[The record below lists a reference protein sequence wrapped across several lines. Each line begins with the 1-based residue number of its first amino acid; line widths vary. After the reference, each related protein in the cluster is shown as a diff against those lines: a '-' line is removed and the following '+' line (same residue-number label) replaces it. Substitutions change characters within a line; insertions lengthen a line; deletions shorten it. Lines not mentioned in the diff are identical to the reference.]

1 MTTAAGATPLLEPQD
16 SPLLILIDGHAL
28 VHRAHHAMR
37 DPLTVQST
45 GEVVSGVYGFLNMFL
60 RAIEEWK
67 PTHCIV
73 TFDVSAPTFRHEAF
87 KEYKAHRP
95 PTPPELR
102 DQFGRVKQFMK
113 ALNVPVFEMAG
124 FEADDILGTLGA
136 QAEAEHLDTLILTG
150 DSDILQLVSP
160 SVRVLLD
167 SGRQRA
173 NAYDIAGVQERYEG
187 LGPEYVAEIKA
198 LEGDKSDNIP
208 GVPRVGR
215 KTAIKLLTEYGSI
228 EGIYQHIDEVK
239 PPGIQK
245 SMRENE
251 ELALHCKMLTTI
263 RRDVP
268 VELDTDAAR
277 FGGFERSEVLAL
289 MRELEFFSMVNRIPS
304 GAEGEQLG
312 MLDMRADERTPAEY
326 IVVDTEAALEAMLS
340 ALETSEIVAFD
351 TETTSQT
358 AMLAELVG
366 LSFSNEEGKGW
377 YVPVGHEEGQ
387 QLERDYVLERL
398 RPMLESGKA
407 GLAADDKQIALAASD
422 KKSALAASD
431 KRYALAADDK
441 KYALAADDKKYALAA
456 HNANYDM
463 TVLANYGINVEG
475 IAFDT
480 MIAAHLC
487 GRTRTSI
494 GLKPLA
500 LSLLQEDMTPIEDLI
515 GRGRNQVTMDKVEIA
530 KAANYAAADA
540 DMTYRLVNVF
550 EKELEENKLR
560 VTFDTL
566 EMPLVPVLV
575 KMQRDGV
582 AIDTGAL
589 APMSIEMGEQIDAI
603 RQSMYDTVGH
613 EFNINSPKQLGDVL
627 FNELYLPPTRKTP
640 SGGFTTNAAAL
651 DGLKE
656 FLDSGN
662 AEGVDPKAYQVL
674 DMVLEY
680 RQLSKLKSTYV
691 DALPTLV
698 NPNTGRIHTE
708 FKQTG
713 SDTGRLSSTEPNMQN
728 IPVRTE
734 LGRQVRRAFVAEN
747 APEWTLLAAD
757 YSQIELRILAHYSRD
772 EGLMAAFLNGEDIHA
787 ATAASVYGVA
797 ISDVDSEMR
806 RVAKIM
812 NFGVLYGL
820 SPFGIRQQTGFSAEE
835 GKAFIDTYF
844 TNYPG
849 IQGYIGIVKEQ
860 VRERGYVDTLMGRRR
875 RINEVHSHNYH
886 TRAAGER
893 MAVNM
898 PIQGTASDIIKI
910 AMINIQQRM
919 GANKMRSKMILQVH
933 DELIFEV
940 PRAELGQM
948 QAIITELMPSAVPP
962 HVGFEVPLEVEMKV
976 GDNWGDME

>member
-102 DQFGRVKQFMK
+102 DQFGRVKQFME
-113 ALNVPVFEMAG
+113 AFNVPVFEMAG

-160 SVRVLLD
+160 TVRVLLD

-173 NAYDIAGVQERYEG
+173 NAYDIAKVKERYDG
-187 LGPEYVAEIKA
+187 LGPEYVASIKA

-208 GVPRVGR
+208 GVPRVGK
-215 KTAIKLLTEYGSI
+215 KTAVKLLSEYGSI
-228 EGIYQHIDEVK
+228 EGIYEHIDEVK

-268 VELDTDAAR
+268 VDLDTDAAR
-277 FGGFERSEVLAL
+277 FGGFERGDVLAL

-304 GAEGEQLG
+304 NGMGGAGSEQLG
-312 MLDMRADERTPAEY
+312 MLDMTADERTPAEY

-340 ALETSEIVAFD
+340 ALEASEIVAFD

-398 RPMLESGKA
+398 RPLMESEKVE
-407 GLAADDKQIALAASD
+407 
-422 KKSALAASD
+422 
-431 KRYALAADDK
+431 
-441 KYALAADDKKYALAA
+441 LAA

-500 LSLLQEDMTPIEDLI
+500 LSLLHEDMTPIEDLI

-530 KAANYAAADA
+530 KAADYAAADA

-550 EKELEENKLR
+550 EKELEENNLR
-560 VTFDTL
+560 ITFDTL

-589 APMSIEMGEQIDAI
+589 APMSVQMGEQIDAI
-603 RQSMYDTVGH
+603 RQSMYDTMGH
-613 EFNINSPKQLGDVL
+613 EFNLNSTKQLGDVL

-844 TNYPG
+844 TKYPG
-849 IQGYIGIVKEQ
+849 IQGYIEGIKEQ
-860 VRERGYVDTLMGRRR
+860 VKQDGYVETLMGRRR
-875 RINEVHSHNYH
+875 RINEVHSNNFHI
-886 TRAAGER
+886 RAAGER

-898 PIQGTASDIIKI
+898 PIQGTAADIVKI

-919 GANKMRSKMILQVH
+919 GALGMRSKMILQVH

-940 PRAELGQM
+940 PRDELGQM

>member
-37 DPLTVQST
+37 DPLTVQGT

-102 DQFGRVKQFMK
+102 DQFGRVKQFME
-113 ALNVPVFEMAG
+113 AFNVPVFEMAG

-136 QAEAEHLDTLILTG
+136 QAEGEHLDTLILTG

-173 NAYDIAGVQERYEG
+173 NAYDIAKVKERYDG

-215 KTAIKLLTEYGSI
+215 KTAIKLLSEYGSI
-228 EGIYQHIDEVK
+228 EGIYEHIDEVK

-268 VELDTDAAR
+268 VELNTDAAR

-304 GAEGEQLG
+304 NGMGGAGGEQLG
-312 MLDMRADERTPAEY
+312 MLDMTADERTPAEY
-326 IVVDTEAALEAMLS
+326 IVVDTEAALDAMLS
-340 ALETSEIVAFD
+340 ALEASEIVAFD

-366 LSFSNEEGKGW
+366 LSFSNEQGKGW

-407 GLAADDKQIALAASD
+407 G
-422 KKSALAASD
+422 
-431 KRYALAADDK
+431 
-441 KYALAADDKKYALAA
+441 LAADDKKYALAA

-500 LSLLQEDMTPIEDLI
+500 LSLLHEDMTPIEDLI
-515 GRGRNQVTMDKVEIA
+515 GRGRNQITMDKVEIA
-530 KAANYAAADA
+530 KAADYAAADA
-540 DMTYRLVNVF
+540 DMTYRLVDVF
-550 EKELEENKLR
+550 EKELEENNLR

-747 APEWTLLAAD
+747 APDWTLLGAD

-787 ATAASVYGVA
+787 ATAASVYGVE
-797 ISDVDSEMR
+797 ISDVDAEMR

-849 IQGYIGIVKEQ
+849 IRGYIESIKEQ
-860 VRERGYVDTLMGRRR
+860 VKQDGYVETLMGRRR
-875 RINEVHSHNYH
+875 RINEVHSSNFH

-898 PIQGTASDIIKI
+898 PIQGTAADIVKI
-910 AMINIQQRM
+910 AMINIQKRM
-919 GANKMRSKMILQVH
+919 GALGMRSKMILQVH

-940 PRAELGQM
+940 PRDELGQM
-948 QAIITELMPSAVPP
+948 QAIITELMPTAVPP

>member
-1 MTTAAGATPLLEPQD
+1 MCRCSRWRGSRRTTFSERLERRRR
-16 SPLLILIDGHAL
+16 G
-28 VHRAHHAMR
+28 
-37 DPLTVQST
+37 
-45 GEVVSGVYGFLNMFL
+45 
-60 RAIEEWK
+60 
-67 PTHCIV
+67 
-73 TFDVSAPTFRHEAF
+73 
-87 KEYKAHRP
+87 
-95 PTPPELR
+95 
-102 DQFGRVKQFMK
+102 
-113 ALNVPVFEMAG
+113 
-124 FEADDILGTLGA
+124 
-136 QAEAEHLDTLILTG
+136 EHLDTLILTG

-173 NAYDIAGVQERYEG
+173 NAYDIAKVKERYEG

-215 KTAIKLLTEYGSI
+215 KTAIKLLSEYGSI
-228 EGIYQHIDEVK
+228 EGIYEHIDEVK
-239 PPGIQK
+239 PPGIQR

-268 VELDTDAAR
+268 VELNTDAAR

-304 GAEGEQLG
+304 NGMGGAGGEQLG
-312 MLDMRADERTPAEY
+312 MLDMTADERTPAEY
-326 IVVDTEAALEAMLS
+326 IVVDTEAALDAMLS
-340 ALETSEIVAFD
+340 ALEASEIVAFD

-387 QLERDYVLERL
+387 QLEREDVLERL

-407 GLAADDKQIALAASD
+407 G
-422 KKSALAASD
+422 
-431 KRYALAADDK
+431 
-441 KYALAADDKKYALAA
+441 LAADDKKYALAA

-500 LSLLQEDMTPIEDLI
+500 LSLLHEDMTPIEDLI

-530 KAANYAAADA
+530 KAAHYAAADA
-540 DMTYRLVNVF
+540 DMTYRLVDVF
-550 EKELEENKLR
+550 EKELEENNLR

-734 LGRQVRRAFVAEN
+734 LGRRVRSAFVAEN
-747 APEWTLLAAD
+747 APDWTLLSAD

-787 ATAASVYGVA
+787 ATAASVYGVE
-797 ISDVDSEMR
+797 INDVDSEMR

-849 IQGYIGIVKEQ
+849 IRGYIEGIKEQ
-860 VRERGYVDTLMGRRR
+860 VKMDGYVETLMGRRR
-875 RINEVHSHNYH
+875 RINEVHSSNFH

-898 PIQGTASDIIKI
+898 PIQGTAADIVKI
-910 AMINIQQRM
+910 AMINIQKRM
-919 GANKMRSKMILQVH
+919 GALGMRSKMILQVH

-940 PRAELGQM
+940 PRDELGQM
-948 QAIITELMPSAVPP
+948 QAIITELMPTAVPP

>member
-113 ALNVPVFEMAG
+113 AFNVPVFEMAG

-136 QAEAEHLDTLILTG
+136 QAEGEHLDTLILTG

-173 NAYDIAGVQERYEG
+173 NAYDIAKVKERYDG
-187 LGPEYVAEIKA
+187 LGPEYVASIKA

-208 GVPRVGR
+208 GVPRVGK
-215 KTAIKLLTEYGSI
+215 KTAIKLLSEYGSI
-228 EGIYQHIDEVK
+228 EGIYEHIDEVK

-277 FGGFERSEVLAL
+277 FGGFERGEVLAL

-304 GAEGEQLG
+304 NGMSGAGGEQLG
-312 MLDMRADERTPAEY
+312 MLDMPAHERTPAEY
-326 IVVDTEAALEAMLS
+326 IVVDTESALGAMLS
-340 ALETSEIVAFD
+340 ALEASEIVAFD

-398 RPMLESGKA
+398 RPLMESEKVE
-407 GLAADDKQIALAASD
+407 
-422 KKSALAASD
+422 
-431 KRYALAADDK
+431 
-441 KYALAADDKKYALAA
+441 LAA

-463 TVLANYGINVEG
+463 TVLANYGINVER

-500 LSLLQEDMTPIEDLI
+500 LSLLHEDMTPIEDLI
-515 GRGRNQVTMDKVEIA
+515 GRGRNQITMDKVEIA
-530 KAANYAAADA
+530 KAADYAAADA
-540 DMTYRLVNVF
+540 DMTYRLVDVF
-550 EKELEENKLR
+550 EKELEENNLR
-560 VTFDTL
+560 ITFDTL

-603 RQSMYDTVGH
+603 RQSMYDTMGH
-613 EFNINSPKQLGDVL
+613 EFNLNSPKQLGDVL
-627 FNELYLPPTRKTP
+627 FNELYLPSTRKTP

-747 APEWTLLAAD
+747 APEWTLLGAD

-787 ATAASVYGVA
+787 ATAASVFGVA
-797 ISDVDSEMR
+797 ISDVDAEMR

-844 TNYPG
+844 TKYPG
-849 IQGYIGIVKEQ
+849 IQGYIEGIKEQ
-860 VRERGYVDTLMGRRR
+860 VKQDGYVETLMGRRR
-875 RINEVHSHNYH
+875 RINEVHSSNFHI
-886 TRAAGER
+886 RAAGER

-898 PIQGTASDIIKI
+898 PIQGTAADIVKI

-919 GANKMRSKMILQVH
+919 GALGMRSKMILQVH

-940 PRAELGQM
+940 PRDELGQM

>member
-1 MTTAAGATPLLEPQD
+1 MTTAAGAAPLLEQD
-16 SPLLILIDGHAL
+16 GSPLLILIDGHAL

-45 GEVVSGVYGFLNMFL
+45 GEVVSGVYGFMNMFL
-60 RAIEEWK
+60 RALEEWK
-67 PTHCIV
+67 PSHCIV

-87 KEYKAHRP
+87 EEYKAQRP

-102 DQFGRVKQFMK
+102 PQFGRVKQFME
-113 ALNVPVFEMAG
+113 AFNVPVFEMAG

-136 QAEAEHLDTLILTG
+136 QAEEQHLDTLILTG

-173 NAYDIAGVQERYEG
+173 SAYDIARVKERYEG

-208 GVPRVGR
+208 GLPGVGK
-215 KTAIKLLTEYGSI
+215 KTAIRLLTEYGSI
-228 EGIYQHIDEVK
+228 EGIYEHIDEVSSIPK
-239 PPGIQK
+239 LRGAKKIQQTLID
-245 SMRENE
+245 NE
-251 ELALHCKMLTTI
+251 ELALQCKMLTTI
-263 RRDVP
+263 KRDVP
-268 VELDTDAAR
+268 VTLELDAAR
-277 FGGFERSEVLAL
+277 LGGFRHGDVLGL

-304 GAEGEQLG
+304 AGDEGEQQGLFDLG
-312 MLDMRADERTPAEY
+312 DEERVPTEY
-326 IVVDTEAALEAMLS
+326 VVVDTEAALDEMVR
-340 ALETSEIVAFD
+340 ALESSEFVAFD

-366 LSFSNEEGKGW
+366 LSFSNEDGKGW
-377 YVPVGHEEGQ
+377 YVPVGHQEGR
-387 QLERDYVLERL
+387 QLEREYVLAKV
-398 RPMLESGKA
+398 RPLLESG
-407 GLAADDKQIALAASD
+407 DVALT
-422 KKSALAASD
+422 
-431 KRYALAADDK
+431 
-441 KYALAADDKKYALAA
+441 A

-463 TVLANYGINVEG
+463 TVLANYGIDVN

-487 GRTRTSI
+487 GRTRTSV

-500 LSLLQEDMTPIEDLI
+500 LSMLKEDMTPIEELI
-515 GRGRNQVTMDKVEIA
+515 GRGRNQITMDKVEIA
-530 KAANYAAADA
+530 KAADYAAADA
-540 DMTYRLVNVF
+540 DMTYRLIDVF
-550 EKELEENKLR
+550 ADELEENNLR
-560 VTFDTL
+560 HTFDTL

-582 AIDTGAL
+582 AIDTDAL
-589 APMSIEMGEQIDAI
+589 APMSVEMGEQIDAI
-603 RQSMYDTVGH
+603 TESMYETVGH
-613 EFNINSPKQLGDVL
+613 EFNINSPRQLGDVL
-627 FNELYLPPTRKTP
+627 FNELHLPETRKTP
-640 SGGFTTNAAAL
+640 SGAFTTNAAAL

-656 FLDSGN
+656 RLDSGY

-680 RQLSKLKSTYV
+680 RQLTKLKSTYV

-713 SDTGRLSSTEPNMQN
+713 SDTGRLSSTEPNVQN

-734 LGRQVRRAFVAEN
+734 LGRRVRSAFVAEDKD
-747 APEWTLLAAD
+747 WTLLAAD

-772 EGLMAAFLNGEDIHA
+772 EGLMSAFQNGEDIHA

-797 ISDVDSEMR
+797 IGDVDAEMR

-835 GKAFIDTYF
+835 GRAFIDTYF

-849 IQGYIGIVKEQ
+849 IQGYIEGIKEQ
-860 VRERGYVDTLMGRRR
+860 VRADGYVETLMGRRR
-875 RINEVHSHNYH
+875 RINEIHSRSYH

-898 PIQGTASDIIKI
+898 PIQGTAADIIKI

-919 GANKMRSKMILQVH
+919 EELGMRSRMILQVH

-948 QAIITELMPSAVPP
+948 RAIITELMPAAVPP
-962 HVGFEVPLEVEMKV
+962 AVGFEVPLEVEMKV
-976 GDNWGDME
+976 GDNWGEMG

>member
-37 DPLTVQST
+37 DPLTVQGT

-102 DQFGRVKQFMK
+102 DQFGRVKQFME
-113 ALNVPVFEMAG
+113 AFNVPVFEMAG

-136 QAEAEHLDTLILTG
+136 QAEGEHLDTLILTG

-173 NAYDIAGVQERYEG
+173 NAYDIAKVKERYDG

-215 KTAIKLLTEYGSI
+215 KTAIKLLSEYGSI
-228 EGIYQHIDEVK
+228 EGIYEHIDEVK

-268 VELDTDAAR
+268 VELNTDAAR

-304 GAEGEQLG
+304 NGMGGAGGEQLG
-312 MLDMRADERTPAEY
+312 MLDMTADERTPAEY
-326 IVVDTEAALEAMLS
+326 IVVDTEAALDAMLS
-340 ALETSEIVAFD
+340 ALEASEIVAFD

-407 GLAADDKQIALAASD
+407 GLAADDK
-422 KKSALAASD
+422 KSALAASD
-431 KRYALAADDK
+431 KRYALAASDK
-441 KYALAADDKKYALAA
+441 RYALCAA

-463 TVLANYGINVEG
+463 TVLANYGINVER

-500 LSLLQEDMTPIEDLI
+500 LSLLHEDMTPIEDLI
-515 GRGRNQVTMDKVEIA
+515 GRGRNQITMDKVEIA
-530 KAANYAAADA
+530 KAADYAAADA
-540 DMTYRLVNVF
+540 DMTYRLVDVF
-550 EKELEENKLR
+550 EKELEENNLR
-560 VTFDTL
+560 ITFDTL

-589 APMSIEMGEQIDAI
+589 APMSVEMGEQIDAI

-747 APEWTLLAAD
+747 APDWTLLGAD

-787 ATAASVYGVA
+787 ATAASVYGVE

-849 IQGYIGIVKEQ
+849 IRGYIEGIKEQ
-860 VRERGYVDTLMGRRR
+860 VKQDGYVETLMGRRR
-875 RINEVHSHNYH
+875 RINEVHSSNFH

-898 PIQGTASDIIKI
+898 PIQGTAADIVKI

-919 GANKMRSKMILQVH
+919 GALGMRSKMILQVH

-940 PRAELGQM
+940 PRDELGQM

>member
-1 MTTAAGATPLLEPQD
+1 MTTAAGAAPLLEQD
-16 SPLLILIDGHAL
+16 GSPLLILIDGHAL

-67 PTHCIV
+67 PSHCIV

-87 KEYKAHRP
+87 EEYKAQRP

-102 DQFGRVKQFMK
+102 PQFGRVKQFME
-113 ALNVPVFEMAG
+113 AFNVPVFEKAG

-136 QAEAEHLDTLILTG
+136 QAEEQHLDTLILTG

-173 NAYDIAGVQERYEG
+173 SAYDRARVRERYEG
-187 LGPEYVAEIKA
+187 LGPEHVAEIKA

-208 GVPRVGR
+208 GLPGVGK
-215 KTAIKLLTEYGSI
+215 KTAIRLLTEYGSI
-228 EGIYQHIDEVK
+228 EGIYEHIDEVSSLPK
-239 PPGIQK
+239 LRGAKKIQQTLID
-245 SMRENE
+245 NE
-251 ELALHCKMLTTI
+251 ELALQCKMLTTI

-268 VELDTDAAR
+268 VTLELDKAR
-277 FGGFERSEVLAL
+277 FGGFRHGDVLGL

-304 GAEGEQLG
+304 VGDEGEQLG
-312 MLDMRADERTPAEY
+312 MMGMADEERVATEY
-326 IVVDTEAALEAMLS
+326 VVVDTEAALEEMVA
-340 ALETSEIVAFD
+340 ALEGSEFVAFD

-366 LSFSNEEGKGW
+366 LSFSNADGKGW
-377 YVPVGHEEGQ
+377 YVPVGHEEGR
-387 QLERDYVLERL
+387 QLGREYVLERL
-398 RPMLESGKA
+398 KPLLESGNV
-407 GLAADDKQIALAASD
+407 
-422 KKSALAASD
+422 
-431 KRYALAADDK
+431 
-441 KYALAADDKKYALAA
+441 ALAA

-463 TVLANYGINVEG
+463 TVLANYGIDVK

-487 GRTRTSI
+487 GRTRTAV

-500 LSLLQEDMTPIEDLI
+500 LSMLKEDMTPIEELI
-515 GRGRNQVTMDKVEIA
+515 GRGRNQITMDRVEIA
-530 KAANYAAADA
+530 KAADYAAADA
-540 DMTYRLVNVF
+540 DMTYRLVDVF
-550 EKELEENKLR
+550 ADELEENSLR
-560 VTFDTL
+560 HTFDTL

-582 AIDTGAL
+582 AIDAGAL
-589 APMSIEMGEQIDAI
+589 APMSVEMGEQIDAI
-603 RQSMYDTVGH
+603 RQGMYDTVGH
-613 EFNINSPKQLGDVL
+613 EFNINSPRQLGDVL

-651 DGLKE
+651 EGLKE

-680 RQLSKLKSTYV
+680 RQLTKLKSTYV
-691 DALPTLV
+691 DALPMLV

-713 SDTGRLSSTEPNMQN
+713 SDTGRLSSTEPNVQN

-734 LGRQVRRAFVAEN
+734 LGRRVRNAFVAEDDD
-747 APEWTLLAAD
+747 WTLLAAD

-772 EGLMAAFLNGEDIHA
+772 EGLMSAFLNGEDIHA
-787 ATAASVYGVA
+787 ATAASVY
-797 ISDVDSEMR
+797 DVPIGSVDAEMR

-835 GKAFIDTYF
+835 GRQFIDTYF

-849 IQGYIGIVKEQ
+849 IQGYIEGIKER
-860 VRERGYVDTLMGRRR
+860 VRADGYVETLMGRRR
-875 RINEVHSHNYH
+875 RINEIHSRSYH

-898 PIQGTASDIIKI
+898 PIQGTAADIIKI
-910 AMINIQQRM
+910 AMINIQRRM
-919 GANKMRSKMILQVH
+919 DELGMRSRMILQVH
-933 DELIFEV
+933 DELIFET
-940 PRAELGQM
+940 PRDELAQM
-948 QAIITELMPSAVPP
+948 QAIIMELMPSAIPP
-962 HVGFEVPLEVEMKV
+962 DVGFDVPLEVEMKV
-976 GDNWGDME
+976 GDNWGEMGS